1 MTTTD
6 PQAAILRAILDDPA
20 DDLPRLAYADL
31 MEERGDDAR
40 AEFVRVQLELAR
52 LRRVGCHEGEECN
65 VTGPCDECVREVE
78 AIKLEYRERELFVAN
93 AGVWTEDL
101 PEQLTTK
108 KCPYCAE
115 QAVDWETGAV
125 ECRQCDGTGLVPD
138 YDNIDFR
145 RGFVA
150 RVEMTTD
157 FFLVHARALF
167 SRHPVT
173 EVVLVDREPMPNS
186 GGRSWWDLSR
196 VAHHVHPASNVPSA
210 IFSRLTS
217 GESVNQNLSRN
228 YPAMAATLADLS
240 RACVR
245 HGRAEAG
252 LPQLEEGS
260 HDKVSP

>member
-1 MTTTD
+1 MIS
-6 PQAAILRAILDDPA
+6 QAELAYILRAILDDPF

-31 MEERGDDAR
+31 LEERGENAR

-108 KCPYCAE
+108 ECPYCAE

-150 RVEMTTD
+150 RVEMPTD
-157 FFLVHARALF
+157 AFLAHAKALF

-173 EVVLVDREPMPNS
+173 EVMLADREPYPN
-186 GGRSWWDLSR
+186 GGGQVWYDVGRDMKSQS
-196 VAHHVHPASNVPSA
+196 VPASVEIPT
-210 IFSRLTS
+210 FLFRL
-217 GESVNQNLSRN
+217 LSNWLPEYGFDRWRA
-228 YPAMAATLADLS
+228 YPDEAAALVALS

-252 LPQLEEGS
+252 LGEWEG
-260 HDKVSP
+260 VRR